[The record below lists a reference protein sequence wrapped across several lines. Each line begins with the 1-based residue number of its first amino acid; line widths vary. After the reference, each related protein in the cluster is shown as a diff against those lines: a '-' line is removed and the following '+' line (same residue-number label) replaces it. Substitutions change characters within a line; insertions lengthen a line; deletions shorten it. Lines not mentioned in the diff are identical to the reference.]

1 MAQSL
6 SLAFPAEA
14 GERPRARE
22 SAGKAAIE
30 EDDFPFEKFCDVAE
44 LESWRKEVN
53 RPLYHIHKWWAR
65 RLGSVF
71 RAIVLGTL
79 TPAGTDI
86 KQGFY
91 QPLRFPRAVVFDPFM
106 GSGTTVGEA
115 VKFGCR
121 VIGRDINPVAHF
133 IVKNALARHSR
144 TQILEEYSAIQRD
157 VAAKIQH
164 FYRGNLNGSEVQCL
178 YYFWVKVL
186 DCPQCG
192 KAVDLFNSYVF
203 ARHAD
208 TARFP
213 AVQAVCPSCGAVN
226 QLRHDAEQAE
236 CGTCGVSYE
245 PKKGPANGSKAACPH
260 CRHVFPVAKT
270 ARAAGCP
277 PEHRLYAKLVVA
289 ETGEKKYLAADD
301 YDRALYEE
309 AVAALEARERD
320 FPDVGLRAG
329 HNTNQAINYGY
340 RRWREMFNARQLV
353 CLGILGDR
361 IRAIQ
366 SEPLRDLFIC
376 LFSGVLEFNNMFSS
390 YKGEGTGAVRH
401 MFAHH
406 VLKPERTPLEANLW
420 GTPKSSGSFST
431 LFKSR
436 LIRFLDYCEDPFE
449 ISATRKNGRLTS
461 EKVFGLSEPIGYP
474 IAEDF
479 RAFQSGCRVYLSCGD
494 SSETDLADN
503 AVDAVI
509 TDPPFFDNVHYSQL
523 ADFFHVWQEYL
534 RPSSASKSE
543 TTRSEREVQ
552 QTDARVFTARL
563 SAVWRECHRVLK
575 TGGLMVFTYHHSRPE
590 GWHSVFDAVTQGGF
604 VIVAAHPIKAE
615 MSVAMPKNQAKEP
628 IDLDIIMV
636 CRKREDYPVQRRT
649 PESAW
654 MQAIRLAG
662 EQASRLRRAGRHLS
676 RNDVRVVVMAQV
688 IRFLS
693 TGVEPRIAGAFLKRQ
708 QGRIDDVVDS
718 FSVNPA
724 PGSAA
729 RSARA

>member
-6 SLAFPAEA
+6 SLAFPVEA
-14 GERPRARE
+14 GQQPRARE

-30 EDDFPFEKFCDVAE
+30 EDDFPFEQFCDIAE

-71 RAIVLGTL
+71 RAIVLGAL

-144 TQILEEYSAIQRD
+144 TQILEEYAAIQRD
-157 VAAKIQH
+157 VAAQIQH
-164 FYRGNLNGSEVQCL
+164 FYRGELNGSEVQCL

-192 KAVDLFNSYVF
+192 EAVDLFNSYIF

-236 CGTCGVSYE
+236 CGACGFSYE
-245 PKKGPANGSKAACPH
+245 PKKGPANGSKATCPH
-260 CRHVFPVAKT
+260 CRHVFPIAKT

-277 PEHRLYAKLVVA
+277 PEHRLYAKLAVV

-301 YDRALYEE
+301 CDHALYGE
-309 AVAALEARERD
+309 AVAALEARERN
-320 FPDVGLRAG
+320 FPDVALQAG

-340 RRWREMFNARQLV
+340 RRWSEMFNARQLL

-361 IRAIQ
+361 VRAIQ
-366 SEPLRDLFIC
+366 SEPLRDLFVC

-406 VLKPERTPLEANLW
+406 ILKPERMPLEANLW

-449 ISATRKNGRLTS
+449 ISAVRKNGRLTS

-479 RAFQSGCRVYLSCGD
+479 RAFQSGHRVYLSCGD

-523 ADFFHVWQEYL
+523 ADFFHVWQEHL
-534 RPSSASKSE
+534 RPSSASRSE
-543 TTRSEREVQ
+543 TTRSAREVQ

-563 SAVWRECHRVLK
+563 SAVWRECHRVLR

-636 CRKREDYPVQRRT
+636 CRKRDDCPAQRRT

-662 EQASRLRRAGRHLS
+662 EQTSRLRRAGRHLS
-676 RNDVRVVVMAQV
+676 RNDLRVVVMAQV

-693 TGVEPRIAGAFLKRQ
+693 TSVEPRIAGAFLKGQ
-708 QGRIDDVVDS
+708 QDRIDDVVDS
-718 FSVNPA
+718 FNVNPL
-724 PGSAA
+724 PESAA